1 MLDTLLDAYDFDL
14 PEALIAQSPSER
26 RDGSRL
32 LVLDRA
38 SGAFEDRRFHE
49 LPALLAPGDLLV
61 TNDTRVVPARLRG
74 ERQPGGGYAELLLVR
89 EIDAWTWETL
99 ARPGRRLKEGTR
111 LAFGDGRLT
120 GEVVEVRPDGRRVIR
135 FASDEPFW
143 QVVDTIGEPP
153 LPPYIRRPEGT
164 SPGDTERY
172 QTVYAQHRG
181 AVAAPTA
188 GLHFTHALLAELRD
202 RGIETAEVTLHVGYG
217 TFEPV
222 RVTDLSQH
230 QVAPERFNIPETTAA
245 AIARARQR
253 GGRVIAVGTTTTRTL
268 EHAAT
273 GDGLVAAGSGEA
285 NLTVRPGYRFR
296 AVDAI
301 ITNFHLPRS
310 SLLVM
315 IAAFAGRESLLRSYR
330 HAVETGYR
338 FYSYGDAMLIAGRE
352 PSWREGVT

>member
-1 MLDTLLDAYDFDL
+1 MLDTHLDAYDFDL
-14 PEALIAQSPSER
+14 PEALIAQSPSEH
-26 RDGSRL
+26 RDASRL

-38 SGAFEDRRFHE
+38 SGEYADRQFRD
-49 LPALLAPGDLLV
+49 LPSLLAPGDLLV

-74 ERQPGGGYAELLLVR
+74 ERQPGGGYAEVLLVSER
-89 EIDAWTWETL
+89 DAWTWETL

-111 LAFGDGRLT
+111 LAFGDGIMT
-120 GEVVEVRPDGRRVIR
+120 GEVVEVKPDGRRVIR
-135 FASDEPFW
+135 FASEEPFW

-153 LPPYIRRPEGT
+153 LPPYIRRPDGAT
-164 SPGDTERY
+164 PHDSERY
-172 QTVYAQHRG
+172 QTVFAQHRG

-188 GLHFTHALLAELRD
+188 GLHFTHDLLAELRGA
-202 RGIETAEVTLHVGYG
+202 GIETAEVTLHVGYG

-222 RVTDLSQH
+222 RVTDLSEH
-230 QVAPERFNIPETTAA
+230 QVAPERFDIPQATSD

-253 GGRVIAVGTTTTRTL
+253 GSRVIAVGTTTTRTL

-273 GDGLVAAGSGEA
+273 GDGLVAAGSGHA
-285 NLTVRPGYRFR
+285 QLTVRPGYSFR
-296 AVDAI
+296 AVDAM

-315 IAAFAGRESLLRSYR
+315 VAAFAGRDSLLRAYR

-338 FYSYGDAMLIAGRE
+338 FYSYGDAMLITGGE
-352 PSWREGVT
+352 PHRLSSVT